1 MTFRAPPGMAF
12 AEPETPLAAMIVPLG
27 RGEVIREKSR
37 VLRPPGGV
45 LRIINDLHEDSTT

>member
-1 MTFRAPPGMAF
+1 LTFRAPPGMAF